1 MAQILKYL
9 GLLCITAIQ
18 YHILYLVLDVHYLIR
33 IVYGI
38 GVCCRPLFLTP
49 FVFCFR
55 PVDEERLRPVTQ
67 LDLLFGLD
75 KMKESKRATASM
87 LPSVSEVPLD

>member
-1 MAQILKYL
+1 MLKALYRCAASA
-9 GLLCITAIQ
+9 LCS
-18 YHILYLVLDVHYLIR
+18 
-33 IVYGI
+33 
-38 GVCCRPLFLTP
+38 CFFLTS

-75 KMKESKRATASM
+75 KMKESKQATASL
-87 LPSVSEVPLD
+87 LPSVSDVPLD